1 MKHDCFENGKHN
13 GAGRYFCSIC
23 DVQLDLTAVQT
34 RKTIL
39 KLKTEREIMKKEL
52 AIQLVVDELEKAN
65 DKFPLFNSSHEG
77 YAVLKEEVDELW
89 DEIKNN
95 KNPMTMVSQKKEA
108 IQVGAMAIKFL
119 MSCCKEHL

>member
-1 MKHDCFENGKHN
+1 
-13 GAGRYFCSIC
+13 
-23 DVQLDLTAVQT
+23 
-34 RKTIL
+34 
-39 KLKTEREIMKKEL
+39 MKKSK
-52 AIQLVVDELEKAN
+52 AITLVLDELEEAL

-95 KNPMTMVSQKKEA
+95 KYPQSSVNQKKEA
-108 IQVGAMAIKFL
+108 VQVGAMAIKFL